1 MPGASPRAQRQVW
14 APRFLRAPPFAGLTA
29 RETEAF
35 ADLIV
40 VDGDPLADLSLL
52 TGQGRHLQAIM
63 QNGDFHKNELQS

>member
-1 MPGASPRAQRQVW
+1 MEGQIGVIA
-14 APRFLRAPPFAGLTA
+14 
-29 RETEAF
+29 ENAF